1 MLPALSGDGLC
12 WFKSRRS
19 SGNGACVEVA
29 YVASGGLAMRDSKD
43 PSGPVLEFSAMVWR
57 EFVGAIRAGEFDR
70 SA

>member
-1 MLPALSGDGLC
+1 MLPAFSGDGLR

-29 YVASGGLAMRDSKD
+29 YVASGGIAMRDSKD
-43 PSGPVLEFSAMVWR
+43 PEGPILQFEAMTWR
-57 EFVGAIRAGEFDR
+57 DFVGSVRAGEFDR